1 VYGSRLRWD
10 LIGFKKGRWCE
21 GVLYMLWLVEL
32 NLHLQCMII
41 GEIWNNKEECRLNCT
56 DNLYPFQVLSIF
68 NRFKCGEM

>member
-1 VYGSRLRWD
+1 MDGSRLRWD

-41 GEIWNNKEECRLNCT
+41 GENMEQQGRE
-56 DNLYPFQVLSIF
+56 SS
-68 NRFKCGEM
+68 